1 MLIDIKKISIDNDHY
16 NYEDGLIRM
25 NRWYT
30 LEVSQTRAIEWDS
43 ASETSMVNK
52 TTIPT
57 VECYRYS

>member
-1 MLIDIKKISIDNDHY
+1 MLIEIKKFLIDNDHY
-16 NYEDGLIRM
+16 NYKDGLIRM

-30 LEVSQTRAIEWDS
+30 FKVSQIRVIEWDS

-57 VECYRYS
+57 V